1 MSNFPSKWFD
11 FTNSKEIKRMRS
23 DINDTLTLKIE
34 ISSSIILTIITL
46 FFSDSIEKL
55 SFIWQLFWCVM
66 LCTIVLSIFFV
77 PFIMKQISIKRHSNL
92 IIKGKD
98 AVAIFDEEIVY
109 NVLVAA
115 EYSNSIRDIPSNDIK
130 KDLEKFYKIEIEY
143 YVTLAIDQIAQFNS
157 NYQKIIGNKKNQISS
172 KRIQNIFNLI
182 DSIIKENNI
191 KLKEDKKNLYEEFK
205 KQIANLKK

>member
-1 MSNFPSKWFD
+1 MPNFPSKWFD

-34 ISSSIILTIITL
+34 ISASIILTIIT
-46 FFSDSIEKL
+46 FFL
-55 SFIWQLFWCVM
+55 SEHIGKWPFCWQLFCCVL
-66 LCTIVLSIFFV
+66 LCVVVLLIFFIPV
-77 PFIMKQISIKRHSNL
+77 IKKAISIKKHSNL

-115 EYSNSIRDIPSNDIK
+115 EYSNSIQCIPDNNIK
-130 KDLEKFYKIEIEY
+130 KELIEFYKIEIKY
-143 YVTLAIDQIAQFNS
+143 YITLAIKQIYQFNS

-191 KLKEDKKNLYEEFK
+191 KLEEDEKNLYEGLK
-205 KQIANLKK
+205 KQIAKLKK